1 MRQTD
6 ISTERIS
13 SHYVVY
19 DLTFILVDGGNSGGV
34 TGCKNASEHSEV
46 WKPLDILIGDVGTP
60 PKLKHGLSP
69 MVFVLEPNQ
78 VLTNFVFH
86 GHKIPSGVYL
96 RLIFFYRC
104 ATVLLNECVTLAP
117 WHRFSQL
124 SHLHEPNDWI
134 NWRPVLRGSCYADK
148 NGNSQVFSD
157 GSTNNSATDNFPSLV
172 IVK

>member
-6 ISTERIS
+6 ISTELIS

-96 RLIFFYRC
+96 RLIFFYTPVDQQVCNRF
-104 ATVLLNECVTLAP
+104 TQWMRHTGTLAP
-117 WHRFSQL
+117 FL
-124 SHLHEPNDWI
+124 SAFTSSWTKWLNKLTSG
-134 NWRPVLRGSCYADK
+134 VKGKLLRRQEWK
-148 NGNSQVFSD
+148 
-157 GSTNNSATDNFPSLV
+157 
-172 IVK
+172 